1 MAASTA
7 ATEPPPP
14 TLPPPFATPEHAA
27 NQGAAPP
34 PAVDSM
40 LVDPEKG
47 GDGLS
52 TQDEDKEEEP
62 DFATGLKLVVL
73 MTSLLL
79 CQFLVALD
87 IASPQSIIA
96 TAIPKITNEFHS
108 LDQVGWY
115 GSGFLLTLAGFVS
128 LWGKAFKHANIKWVF
143 LTSIVIFELGS
154 LICGTY
160 PAFAEPTTKWR
171 RGVSKNSTTLI
182 VGRAIQGF
190 GGAGMT
196 SGVYLIVS
204 VSAVQKLVP
213 GLLGL
218 LSGIFS
224 VASVVGPLLGGA
236 FTDRLTF
243 YINLIIGA
251 PSILFLIVFYQ
262 PPRHHKI
269 ERIGW
274 KEFILTLDLPG
285 VALILAS
292 LTCFI
297 LALEYGGATKP
308 WNSGTVIGLLVAF
321 GVLAILFIVLEV
333 YQGDRALLVGR
344 LMKRRTIVA
353 CAFFVAMI
361 NFSFFPLAYN
371 LPIYFQA
378 VNGVSPLA
386 SGIRLLPTILPMTLF
401 SLVSAPGIVLVGWYQ
416 PWLMTGAAVA
426 AIGSGLVYMLGID
439 SSKAHWIGYQ
449 IVAGIGTGL
458 AMQPP
463 VIIANAITPKEDNS
477 MAMSNVLF
485 FQFIGGTFGISM
497 AQSIFSNG
505 LINSL
510 PELAPGVPVAEV
522 LNIGA
527 FDLQQ
532 VFSGDALLGVLKAY
546 MAGLHNAWI
555 MSIAGASVA
564 VFVPLIGA
572 YRKLPKTPP
581 KTWDY

>member
-1 MAASTA
+1 MPIPIRDRSVASSNHAMAANTA
-7 ATEPPPP
+7 PAEPPPSSATAELP
-14 TLPPPFATPEHAA
+14 TATTSQDDEQRPEPTVNTLLAD
-27 NQGAAPP
+27 Q
-34 PAVDSM
+34 
-40 LVDPEKG
+40 EKG

-52 TQDEDKEEEP
+52 TQDDDKEEEP
-62 DFATGLKLVVL
+62 DYATGLKLVVL

-87 IASPQSIIA
+87 MSIIA

-143 LTSIVIFELGS
+143 LAAIVIFELGS
-154 LICGTY
+154 LICGV
-160 PAFAEPTTKWR
+160 A
-171 RGVSKNSTTLI
+171 KNSTTLI

-204 VSAVQKLVP
+204 VSVVQKLVP
-213 GLLGL
+213 ALLGL

-236 FTDRLTF
+236 F
-243 YINLIIGA
+243 YINLVVGA
-251 PSILFLIVFYQ
+251 PSILFLVVFYR

-269 ERIGW
+269 EYIGW

-285 VALILAS
+285 VALVLAA

-297 LALEYGGATKP
+297 LALEYGGTTKS
-308 WNSGTVIGLLVAF
+308 WSSGTVIGLLVAF
-321 GVLAILFIVLEV
+321 GILGILFIILEV

-353 CAFFVAMI
+353 CAIFVSMI

-401 SLVSAPGIVLVGWYQ
+401 SLISAPGIVLIGWYQ
-416 PWLMTGAAVA
+416 PWLMTGAALA
-426 AIGSGLVYMLGID
+426 TIGSGLVYTLGID
-439 SSKAHWIGYQ
+439 STKGQWIGYQ
-449 IVAGIGTGL
+449 IIAGIGTGL
-458 AMQPP
+458 SMQPP
-463 VIIANAITPKEDNS
+463 VIIANAITPKQDNS
-477 MAMSNVLF
+477 MAMSDVLF

-497 AQSIFSNG
+497 AQAIFNNG
-505 LINSL
+505 LIKSL
-510 PELAPGVPVAEV
+510 PDLAPGVPVAEV
-522 LNIGA
+522 LSVGA
-527 FDLQQ
+527 YDLKQ
-532 VFSGDALLGVLKAY
+532 VFSGDTLLGVLRAY

-555 MSIAGASVA
+555 MSIAGAAVA
-564 VFVPLIGA
+564 VFLPLIGA
-572 YRKLPKTPP
+572 YRKLPKAPP
-581 KTWDY
+581 KTWDE